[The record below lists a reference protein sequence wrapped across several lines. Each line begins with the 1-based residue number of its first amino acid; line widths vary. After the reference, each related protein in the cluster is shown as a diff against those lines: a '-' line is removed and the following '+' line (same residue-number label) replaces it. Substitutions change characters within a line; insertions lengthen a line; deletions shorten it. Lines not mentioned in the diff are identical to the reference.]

1 MTRRHLTNV
10 SAAAAESAG
19 RSQARTAHA
28 LWHRRLTRATIS
40 SLGAHNERGNI
51 TTNITFEH
59 TEPSQM
65 QTGTH
70 LQGQFRAA
78 YDELVEAFGEPT
90 YMAERDGGFVKVW
103 TRWNTAIPC
112 AY

>member
-1 MTRRHLTNV
+1 MRKRVGSRGRSSRAWGRLERHPVAL
-10 SAAAAESAG
+10 AESALL
-19 RSQARTAHA
+19 RAPIVRCFVRTKG
-28 LWHRRLTRATIS
+28 LI
-40 SLGAHNERGNI
+40 I